1 MLRVP
6 LKASFLVF
14 QFDTI
19 EDRDAVVDTLTRLVQ
34 QLQNAARPPA
44 SGHFSGPPAL
54 IAIKQK
60 LLASDQ

>member
-6 LKASFLVF
+6 LQASFLVF
-14 QFDTI
+14 QFETI

-34 QLQNAARPPA
+34 QIQNATRLPA
-44 SGHFSGPPAL
+44 SGQFSGPPAL

-60 LLASDQ
+60 LLGSDR